1 MPRVLEFTE
10 TITFF
15 TGQYEKSL
23 AVIFLCL
30 YVCYPGEEQHMFH
43 RRATTLDYFAQ
54 NMAKRSHMRVI
65 TLSGWLG
72 TKEEGQALKRVD
84 GLEGMRKMRIVE
96 RETHK

>member
-1 MPRVLEFTE
+1 MSNMVFFHMFLRVGWMFLVSIFTLHSIQYRGEWMPRVLEFTE

-43 RRATTLDYFAQ
+43 RRATTLD
-54 NMAKRSHMRVI
+54 
-65 TLSGWLG
+65 
-72 TKEEGQALKRVD
+72 
-84 GLEGMRKMRIVE
+84 
-96 RETHK
+96 